1 MIAPRTGRTA
11 VWRLASFAFA
21 AAIVLAWQWEAD
33 AGLIPSLYLPSPKAT
48 FAAIAKG
55 FDGGSLGWRFLG
67 TVERMIYGWLIA
79 SLIGVALGSAI
90 GLSRQVRAYLQPT
103 LEYLRPLP
111 ASALIPVAIPILGLT
126 DEMVLAVIG
135 FAALWPTLLA
145 TIHGFAAV
153 EPRLYEVGRLL
164 KLNRMQ
170 VIWKISLPNAL
181 PDIIS
186 GMRLSLTYAL
196 ILSVVGEMLSGRE
209 GLGSWILFSAR
220 MYKAADLFGGVMLL
234 GLIGYLSALLI
245 GRAERH
251 LVGWKYHTR

>member
-1 MIAPRTGRTA
+1 M
-11 VWRLASFAFA
+11 
-21 AAIVLAWQWEAD
+21 IVLAWQWQAD

-55 FDGGSLGWRFLG
+55 FDTGDLGWRFLG

-79 SLIGVALGSAI
+79 SLIGIALGSAI
-90 GLSRQVRAYLQPT
+90 GLSRQVRAYLQPM

-170 VIWKISLPNAL
+170 VIWRIALPNAL

-220 MYKAADLFGGVMLL
+220 MYKAADLFAGVMLL
-234 GLIGYLSALLI
+234 GLIGYVSALLI
-245 GRAERH
+245 GGAEKR
-251 LVGWKYHTR
+251 LVRWKYNNR

>member
-1 MIAPRTGRTA
+1 MSRAATRSTA
-11 VWRLASFAFA
+11 VWRVASFGFA

-33 AGLIPSLYLPSPKAT
+33 AGLIPALYLPSPKAT
-48 FAAIAKG
+48 FAAIVKG
-55 FDGGSLGWRFLG
+55 FDSGDLGMRFLG
-67 TVERMIYGWLIA
+67 TIERMIYGWLIA
-79 SLIGVALGSAI
+79 SLVGVVLGSVI
-90 GLSRQVRAYLQPT
+90 GLSRQARAYLQPM

-126 DEMVLAVIG
+126 DQMVLVVIG

-164 KLNRMQ
+164 KFNRLE

-220 MYKAADLFGGVMLL
+220 MYKAADLFAGVLLL
-234 GLIGYLSALLI
+234 GLIGYVSALLI
-245 GRAERH
+245 GRAERR
-251 LVGWKYHTR
+251 LLGWKYSSR